1 MENSIA
7 EATEIKI
14 GEANRDKLII
24 MNNVIF
30 NPEDYLSKNI
40 NFGYYNDTGNFLKI
54 NQDNKIKEINNNK
67 NTYKVNVS
75 YCYEPGL

>member
-1 MENSIA
+1 
-7 EATEIKI
+7 
-14 GEANRDKLII
+14 

-54 NQDNKIKEINNNK
+54 NQDNKIKEID
-67 NTYKVNVS
+67 
-75 YCYEPGL
+75 